1 MRCYI
6 NMDNNIV
13 YTFNENGPTFQEVIE
28 EILIE
33 KLDLSKRD

>member
-1 MRCYI
+1 
-6 NMDNNIV
+6 MDNNIV